1 MKTITRKNEIL
12 NYCVW
17 YLNEVKEQAS
27 ASEIVSYALEHKL
40 TGKSISLSSEMV
52 AHHMQKSIFDKEKA
66 RGRLIYSLNP
76 DFRGDLDSYLRR

>member
-12 NYCVW
+12 NYCIW

-27 ASEIVSYALEHKL
+27 ASEIVSYALENKL
-40 TGKSISLSSEMV
+40 VGKSISLSSEMV
-52 AHHMQKSIFDKEKA
+52 AHHMQKSIFDKEKE

-76 DFRGDLDSYLRR
+76 DFRRDLSGIK